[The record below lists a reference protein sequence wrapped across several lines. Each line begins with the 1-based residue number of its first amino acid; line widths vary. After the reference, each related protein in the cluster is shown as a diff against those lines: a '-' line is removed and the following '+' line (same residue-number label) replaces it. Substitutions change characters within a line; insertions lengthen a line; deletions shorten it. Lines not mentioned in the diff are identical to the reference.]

1 MAVAIH
7 EARDLFK
14 ITRSRIFMNHAGVS
28 PWSEPVR
35 SAVVEVAERMAS
47 GGLDYDAYVADVAR
61 ARDALARLVGGR
73 AEEIALT
80 RSTSH
85 GISILAFGL
94 DWREG
99 DNVVGAR
106 WEYPAN
112 LYPWMALAA
121 RRGVELRLVQPT
133 GGRIPPE
140 AVFDLCDM
148 RTRVVALSW
157 VQFWNGFRAD
167 AASIGAECRRRGIV
181 FALDGIQGL
190 GALRLDAA
198 RLDCDFVAAGSGKWL
213 LASPG
218 VGFAWFAPRL
228 IERVQ
233 PLSVGT
239 SSVKE
244 NTQYFEPH
252 LDWTDTARRF
262 EEAGTSWQNIA
273 ALRAAVELINEVGI
287 DDIEERVLTLSSRLG
302 EGLAELGYEVIEPW
316 PRRRSEAS
324 GIVSFRGGRSHQEL
338 LEVMKAAGVVC
349 RTHRDFVRL
358 SPHFYNTEEEVDAV
372 LSALGPVTS
381 R

>member
-1 MAVAIH
+1 
-7 EARDLFK
+7 
-14 ITRSRIFMNHAGVS
+14 MNHAGVS

-35 SAVVEVAERMAS
+35 SAVVTVAERMATD
-47 GGLDYDAYVADVAR
+47 GLDHDAYAADVAG
-61 ARDALARLVGGR
+61 AREALARLVGGR
-73 AEEIALT
+73 PEEIALT

-112 LYPWMALAA
+112 LYPWMALEA
-121 RRGVELRLVQPT
+121 RRGVELRLVQSN
-133 GGRIPPE
+133 GGRITQQ
-140 AVFDLCDM
+140 AVFDLCDA

-190 GALRLDAA
+190 GALRFDAGPLA
-198 RLDCDFVAAGSGKWL
+198 CDFVAAGSGKWL

-218 VGFAWFAPRL
+218 VGFAWFAPHL
-228 IERVQ
+228 IERVH

-239 SSVKE
+239 SSVQE
-244 NTQYFEPH
+244 NTQYFEPR
-252 LDWTDTARRF
+252 LEWTVTARRF
-262 EEAGTSWQNIA
+262 EEAGTSWQNVA
-273 ALRAAVELINEVGI
+273 ALRAAVELINDVGI
-287 DDIEERVLTLSSRLG
+287 DDIEERVLALSSRLG
-302 EGLAELGYEVIEPW
+302 EGLADLGYEVIEPW

-324 GIVSFRGGRSHQEL
+324 GIVSFRGNRSQEEL
-338 LEVMKAAGVVC
+338 LEVLKAAGVTC
-349 RTHRDFVRL
+349 RAHRDFVRL

-372 LSALGPVTS
+372 LSALGPATAA
-381 R
+381 

>member
-1 MAVAIH
+1 VAKVEFVLPDVGEGLEEGEIVSWLVAPGDTV
-7 EARDLFK
+7 ARDQPLVEVQTDK
-14 ITRSRIFMNHAGVS
+14 ALVELPSPVAGQIVS
-28 PWSEPVR
+28 VAFAPGDIVKVGQVLVVLEDGLGGDTAPPSPPAATT
-35 SAVVEVAERMAS
+35 SAVDTAA
-47 GGLDYDAYVADVAR
+47 
-61 ARDALARLVGGR
+61 
-73 AEEIALT
+73 
-80 RSTSH
+80 
-85 GISILAFGL
+85 
-94 DWREG
+94 
-99 DNVVGAR
+99 
-106 WEYPAN
+106 PA
-112 LYPWMALAA
+112 
-121 RRGVELRLVQPT
+121 T
-133 GGRIPPE
+133 PP
-140 AVFDLCDM
+140 
-148 RTRVVALSW
+148 
-157 VQFWNGFRAD
+157 GAD

-218 VGFAWFAPRL
+218 FGFAWFAPRL
-228 IERVQ
+228 IECVQ